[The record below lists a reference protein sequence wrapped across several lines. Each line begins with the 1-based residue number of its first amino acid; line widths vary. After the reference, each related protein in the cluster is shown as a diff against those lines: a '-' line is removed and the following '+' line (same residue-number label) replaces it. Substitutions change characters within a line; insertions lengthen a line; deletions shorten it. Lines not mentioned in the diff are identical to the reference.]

1 MYVSCWRDE
10 LGKERYAL
18 MNITKRQ
25 RDIVEYLL
33 EQSKEVTAG
42 EIATKINVS
51 TRTVHRELG
60 AVEHWLAAHEVKLE
74 KKSGIG
80 ICIDAD
86 PAQLVCLRRQLLHTK
101 SDEYSAEERKIVVLC
116 MLLDTQEPIK
126 LLALASDLK
135 VTVTTVSHDLDELQG
150 WIGERGLVLVRRRG
164 YGVEITGRET
174 DKRRAISELALEY
187 LDESDLFSARE
198 ELRSVT
204 RVADKLLE
212 MIGRDNLLI
221 VEKALWQPHE
231 KWLENMVE
239 SKYMELLIQI
249 CVSLVRLRLGY
260 VIDPL
265 LSYLKTDSDENI
277 MLRTAMVERI
287 CTELSEAL
295 DIEFP
300 EPERSYLRLLFR
312 DAEDHSTRLL
322 PLDDLV
328 LLESVHELIR
338 RVEEETGTP
347 LEEDRVL
354 REGLIAHMA
363 PVFKRLKE
371 GRSIRNPLLQQIRK
385 DYSSLFDSVKKA
397 AAGMTEMKVPDE
409 EIGFLVMHFGASLE
423 RLRQLRREVR
433 AIVVCTSGIGS
444 SRLLATRLAK
454 ELPQINIVDR
464 ASWYEAARI
473 PKEDYDLIIST
484 VELPLEPDR
493 YLKISPLL
501 TQEESDRLRQFIQHI
516 TLNHSNDH
524 QQEQAVQPG
533 QNIEWLTGL
542 RKSLEEIVHIVQ
554 QFQVYPLEN
563 QGMDMAATVEAIC
576 MLEAGRGNVTEP
588 SAVAAQLME
597 RERQGS
603 QVISDTSIALVHTR
617 SHYIRKPS
625 LTLYKLAEPLLADTG
640 EQVECV
646 LLMLGP
652 RELPRESL
660 EVLSEISALLLQEDM
675 VTLLE
680 HGSRDHI
687 VNYISSELAEF
698 FHSKLGTGRN
708 LP

>member
-1 MYVSCWRDE
+1 
-10 LGKERYAL
+10 

-25 RDIVEYLL
+25 SDIVEYLL
-33 EQSKEVTAG
+33 EQPHEVTAG
-42 EIATKINVS
+42 EIAEKINVS

-60 AVEHWLAAHEVKLE
+60 AVECWLAAHEVKLE

-80 ICIDAD
+80 IYVDAD
-86 PAQLVCLRRQLLHTK
+86 PNQLASLREQLLQTK
-101 SDEYSAEERKIVVLC
+101 SDDYSAEERKIVVLC

-135 VTVTTVSHDLDELQG
+135 VTVTTVSHDLDELRG
-150 WIGERGLVLVRRRG
+150 WIADRGLVLVRRRG
-164 YGVEITGRET
+164 YGVEITGREI

-187 LDESDLFSARE
+187 LDESALFSGRE
-198 ELRSVT
+198 ELRPVT
-204 RVADKLLE
+204 RVTEKLLE
-212 MIGRDNLLI
+212 MIGRENLLT
-221 VEKALWQPHE
+221 VENALWQPHDQ
-231 KWLENMVE
+231 WLKNMVE

-249 CVSLVRLRLGY
+249 CVSLARLRLGY
-260 VIDPL
+260 VVDHRASLPY
-265 LSYLKTDSDENI
+265 SKTDSEENI

-287 CTELSEAL
+287 CTELSAAL
-295 DIEFP
+295 AIDFP
-300 EPERSYLRLLFR
+300 DQERSYFRLLFR

-328 LLESVHELIR
+328 LLELVHELIR
-338 RVEEETGTP
+338 RVETEIGTP
-347 LEEDRVL
+347 LAEDRVL

-363 PVFKRLKE
+363 PVLKRLRE
-371 GRSIRNPLLQQIRK
+371 GKSIRNPLLQQIRK
-385 DYSSLFDSVKKA
+385 DYGSLFDSVKKA
-397 AAGMTEMKVPDE
+397 AADMTEMEVPDE

-423 RLRQLRREVR
+423 RLRQLQREVR

-454 ELPQINIVDR
+454 ELPQIKIVDR
-464 ASWYEAARI
+464 ASWYEATRI

-501 TQEESDRLRQFIQHI
+501 TQEESDRLRHFIQHI
-516 TLNHSNDH
+516 TLNQLNDH
-524 QQEQAVQPG
+524 PQEQAVQPG
-533 QNIEWLTGL
+533 QGMEWLTGL

-563 QGMDMAATVEAIC
+563 QGMDMSATIEAIC
-576 MLEAGRGNVTEP
+576 MLEAVRGNVTEP
-588 SAVAAQLME
+588 SVVAEQLVE

-603 QVISDTSIALVHTR
+603 QVISDTSVALIHTR
-617 SHYIRKPS
+617 SPYVRQPS
-625 LTLYKLAEPLLADTG
+625 LTLYRLAEPLLADVD

-652 RELPRESL
+652 RELPKESL

-675 VTLLE
+675 ITLLE
-680 HGSRDHI
+680 HGSRDQI
-687 VNYISSELAEF
+687 ANYISSELAEF

-708 LP
+708 LT

>member
-1 MYVSCWRDE
+1 
-10 LGKERYAL
+10 

-25 RDIVEYLL
+25 SDIVEYLL
-33 EQSKEVTAG
+33 EQPHEVTAG
-42 EIATKINVS
+42 EIAEKINVS

-60 AVEHWLAAHEVKLE
+60 AVECWLAAHEVKLE

-80 ICIDAD
+80 IYVDAD
-86 PAQLVCLRRQLLHTK
+86 PNQLASLREQLLQTK
-101 SDEYSAEERKIVVLC
+101 SDDYSAEERKIVVLC

-135 VTVTTVSHDLDELQG
+135 VTVTTVSHDLDELRG
-150 WIGERGLVLVRRRG
+150 WIADRGLVLVRRRG
-164 YGVEITGRET
+164 YGVEITGREI

-187 LDESDLFSARE
+187 LDESALFSGRE
-198 ELRSVT
+198 ELRPVT
-204 RVADKLLE
+204 RVTEKLLE
-212 MIGRDNLLI
+212 MIGRENLLT
-221 VEKALWQPHE
+221 VENALWQPHDQ
-231 KWLENMVE
+231 WLKNMVE

-249 CVSLVRLRLGY
+249 CVSLARLRLGY
-260 VIDPL
+260 VVDHR
-265 LSYLKTDSDENI
+265 LSYSKTDSEENI

-287 CTELSEAL
+287 CAELSAAL

-300 EPERSYLRLLFR
+300 EPERCYFGLLFR

-338 RVEEETGTP
+338 RVEAETGTP
-347 LEEDRVL
+347 LAEDRVL

-363 PVFKRLKE
+363 PVFKRLRE
-371 GRSIRNPLLQQIRK
+371 GRAIRNPLLQQIRK
-385 DYSSLFDSVKKA
+385 DYGSLFDSVKKA
-397 AAGMTEMKVPDE
+397 AADMTEMEVPDE

-423 RLRQLRREVR
+423 RLRQLQREVR

-454 ELPQINIVDR
+454 ELPQIKIVDR
-464 ASWYEAARI
+464 ASWYEATRI

-501 TQEESDRLRQFIQHI
+501 TQEESDRLRHFIQHI
-516 TLNHSNDH
+516 TLNQLSDH
-524 QQEQAVQPG
+524 RQEQAVLPG
-533 QNIEWLTGL
+533 QGMEWLTGL

-563 QGMDMAATVEAIC
+563 QGVDMSATIEAIC
-576 MLEAGRGNVTEP
+576 MLEAVRGNVTEP
-588 SAVAAQLME
+588 SVVAEQLVE

-603 QVISDTSIALVHTR
+603 QVISDTSVALIHTR
-617 SHYIRKPS
+617 SPYVRQPS
-625 LTLYKLAEPLLADTG
+625 LTLYRLAEPLLADVD

-652 RELPRESL
+652 RELPKESL

-675 VTLLE
+675 ITLLE
-680 HGSRDHI
+680 HGSRDQI
-687 VNYISSELAEF
+687 ANYISSELAEF

-708 LP
+708 LT

>member
-1 MYVSCWRDE
+1 
-10 LGKERYAL
+10 

-42 EIATKINVS
+42 EIAAKINVS
-51 TRTVHRELG
+51 TRTVHRELS
-60 AVEHWLAAHEVKLE
+60 AVEHWLAVHEVKLE

-80 ICIDAD
+80 IYVDAD
-86 PAQLVCLRRQLLHTK
+86 PDQLVCLREQLMHTK

-126 LLALASDLK
+126 LLALAADLK

-187 LDESDLFSARE
+187 LDESDLFSSRE
-198 ELRSVT
+198 ELRPVT
-204 RVADKLLE
+204 HVADKLLE
-212 MIGRDNLLI
+212 MIGKENLLT
-221 VEKALWQPHE
+221 VENALWQPHD
-231 KWLENMVE
+231 KWLKNMVE

-249 CVSLVRLRLGY
+249 CVSLARLRLGY
-260 VIDPL
+260 VVDHR
-265 LSYLKTDSDENI
+265 LSYSKTDSDENI

-295 DIEFP
+295 DMDFP

-338 RVEEETGTP
+338 RVEGETGTP
-347 LEEDRVL
+347 LAEDRVL

-363 PVFKRLKE
+363 PVLKRLKE

-385 DYSSLFDSVKKA
+385 DYGSLFDSVKRA
-397 AAGMTEMKVPDE
+397 AADMTEMEVPDE
-409 EIGFLVMHFGASLE
+409 EIGFLVMHFGASLG

-454 ELPQINIVDR
+454 ELPQIKIVDR
-464 ASWYEAARI
+464 ASWFEAARI

-501 TQEESDRLRQFIQHI
+501 TQEESDRLRNFIQHI
-516 TLNHSNDH
+516 TLKHPNDH
-524 QQEQAVQPG
+524 QQEQAIEPG
-533 QNIEWLTGL
+533 QGMEWLTGL

-563 QGMDMAATVEAIC
+563 QGMDMRATVQAMC

-603 QVISDTSIALVHTR
+603 QVIPDTSIALVHTR
-617 SHYIRKPS
+617 SHYIRQPS
-625 LTLYKLAEPLLADTG
+625 LTLYKLAEPLLTDAG
-640 EQVECV
+640 EQAECV

-660 EVLSEISALLLQEDM
+660 EVLSEISALLLREDM

-680 HGSRDHI
+680 HGSREHI

>member
-1 MYVSCWRDE
+1 
-10 LGKERYAL
+10 

-25 RDIVEYLL
+25 SDIVEYLL
-33 EQSKEVTAG
+33 EQPHEVTAG
-42 EIATKINVS
+42 EIAEKINVS

-60 AVEHWLAAHEVKLE
+60 AVECWLAAHEVKLE

-80 ICIDAD
+80 IYVDAD
-86 PAQLVCLRRQLLHTK
+86 PTQLASLREQLLYTK
-101 SDEYSAEERKIVVLC
+101 SDDYSAEERKIVVLC

-135 VTVTTVSHDLDELQG
+135 VTVTTVSHDLDELRG
-150 WIGERGLVLVRRRG
+150 WIADRGLVLVRRRG
-164 YGVEITGRET
+164 YGVEITGREI

-187 LDESDLFSARE
+187 LDESALFSGRE
-198 ELRSVT
+198 ELRPVT
-204 RVADKLLE
+204 RVTEKLLE
-212 MIGRDNLLI
+212 MIGRENLLT
-221 VEKALWQPHE
+221 VENALWQPHDQ
-231 KWLENMVE
+231 WLKNMVE

-249 CVSLVRLRLGY
+249 CVSLARLRLGY
-260 VIDPL
+260 VVDHRASLPY
-265 LSYLKTDSDENI
+265 SKTDSEENI

-287 CTELSEAL
+287 CAELSAAL
-295 DIEFP
+295 AIDFP
-300 EPERSYLRLLFR
+300 DQERSYFRLLFR

-328 LLESVHELIR
+328 LLELVHELIR
-338 RVEEETGTP
+338 RVETETGTP
-347 LEEDRVL
+347 LAEDRVL

-363 PVFKRLKE
+363 PVLKRLRE
-371 GRSIRNPLLQQIRK
+371 GKSIRNPLLQQIRK
-385 DYSSLFDSVKKA
+385 DYGSLFDSVKKA
-397 AAGMTEMKVPDE
+397 AADMTEMEVPDE

-423 RLRQLRREVR
+423 RLRQLQREVR

-454 ELPQINIVDR
+454 ELPQIKIVDR
-464 ASWYEAARI
+464 ASWYEATRI

-501 TQEESDRLRQFIQHI
+501 TQEESDRLRHFIQHI
-516 TLNHSNDH
+516 TLNQLNDH
-524 QQEQAVQPG
+524 PQEQAVQPG
-533 QNIEWLTGL
+533 QGMEWLTGL

-563 QGMDMAATVEAIC
+563 QGMDMSATIEAIC
-576 MLEAGRGNVTEP
+576 MLEAVRGNVTEP
-588 SAVAAQLME
+588 SVVAEQLVE

-603 QVISDTSIALVHTR
+603 QVISDTSVALIHTR
-617 SHYIRKPS
+617 SPYVRQPS
-625 LTLYKLAEPLLADTG
+625 LTLYRLAEPLLADVD

-652 RELPRESL
+652 RELPKESL

-675 VTLLE
+675 ITLLE
-680 HGSRDHI
+680 HGSRDQI
-687 VNYISSELAEF
+687 ANYISSELAEF

-708 LP
+708 LT

>member
-1 MYVSCWRDE
+1 
-10 LGKERYAL
+10 

-25 RDIVEYLL
+25 SDIVEYLL
-33 EQSKEVTAG
+33 EQPHEVTAG
-42 EIATKINVS
+42 EIAEKINVS

-60 AVEHWLAAHEVKLE
+60 AVECWLAAHEVKLE

-80 ICIDAD
+80 IYVDAD
-86 PAQLVCLRRQLLHTK
+86 PTQLASLREQLLYTK
-101 SDEYSAEERKIVVLC
+101 SDDYSAEERKIVVLC

-135 VTVTTVSHDLDELQG
+135 VTVTTVSHDLDELRG
-150 WIGERGLVLVRRRG
+150 WIADRGLVLVRRRG
-164 YGVEITGRET
+164 YGVEITGREI

-187 LDESDLFSARE
+187 LDESALFSGRE
-198 ELRSVT
+198 ELRPVT
-204 RVADKLLE
+204 RVTEKLLE
-212 MIGRDNLLI
+212 MIGRENLLT
-221 VEKALWQPHE
+221 VENALWQPHDQ
-231 KWLENMVE
+231 WLKNMVE

-249 CVSLVRLRLGY
+249 CVSLARLRLGY
-260 VIDPL
+260 VVDHRASLPY
-265 LSYLKTDSDENI
+265 SKTDSEENI

-287 CTELSEAL
+287 CTELSAAL
-295 DIEFP
+295 AIDFP
-300 EPERSYLRLLFR
+300 DQERSYFRLLFR

-328 LLESVHELIR
+328 LLELVHELIR
-338 RVEEETGTP
+338 RVETEIGTP
-347 LEEDRVL
+347 LAEDRVL

-363 PVFKRLKE
+363 PVLKRLRE
-371 GRSIRNPLLQQIRK
+371 GKSIRNPLLQQIRK
-385 DYSSLFDSVKKA
+385 DYGSLFDSVKKA
-397 AAGMTEMKVPDE
+397 AADMTEMEVPDE

-423 RLRQLRREVR
+423 RLRQLQREVR

-454 ELPQINIVDR
+454 ELPQIKIVDR
-464 ASWYEAARI
+464 ASWYEATRI

-501 TQEESDRLRQFIQHI
+501 TQEESDRLRHFIQHI
-516 TLNHSNDH
+516 TLNQLNDH
-524 QQEQAVQPG
+524 PQEQAVQPG
-533 QNIEWLTGL
+533 QGMEWLTGL

-563 QGMDMAATVEAIC
+563 QGMDMSATIEAIC
-576 MLEAGRGNVTEP
+576 MLEAVRGNVTEP
-588 SAVAAQLME
+588 SVVAEQLVE

-603 QVISDTSIALVHTR
+603 QVISDTSVALIHTR
-617 SHYIRKPS
+617 SPYVRQPS
-625 LTLYKLAEPLLADTG
+625 LTLYRLAEPLLADVD

-652 RELPRESL
+652 RELPKESL

-675 VTLLE
+675 ITLLE
-680 HGSRDHI
+680 HGSRDQI
-687 VNYISSELAEF
+687 ANYISSELAEF

>member
-1 MYVSCWRDE
+1 
-10 LGKERYAL
+10 

-25 RDIVEYLL
+25 SDIVEYLL
-33 EQSKEVTAG
+33 EQPQEVTAG
-42 EIATKINVS
+42 EIAEKINVS

-60 AVEHWLAAHEVKLE
+60 AIECWLAAHEVKLE

-80 ICIDAD
+80 IYVDAN
-86 PAQLVCLRRQLLHTK
+86 PTQLASLREQLLHTK
-101 SDEYSAEERKIVVLC
+101 SDDYSAEERKIVVLC

-135 VTVTTVSHDLDELQG
+135 VTVTTVSHDLDELQS
-150 WIGERGLVLVRRRG
+150 WIEDRGLVLVRRRG
-164 YGVEITGRET
+164 YGVEITGREI

-187 LDESDLFSARE
+187 LDESDLFSGRE
-198 ELRSVT
+198 ELRPVT
-204 RVADKLLE
+204 RVTEKLLE
-212 MIGRDNLLI
+212 MIGRGNLLT
-221 VEKALWQPHE
+221 VENALWQPHDQ
-231 KWLENMVE
+231 WLKNMVE

-249 CVSLVRLRLGY
+249 CVSLARLRLGY
-260 VIDPL
+260 VVDHRPSL
-265 LSYLKTDSDENI
+265 PYPKTDSEENI

-287 CTELSEAL
+287 CAELSAAM
-295 DIEFP
+295 DIDFP
-300 EPERSYLRLLFR
+300 DSERSYLRLLFR

-328 LLESVHELIR
+328 LLELVHELIR
-338 RVEEETGTP
+338 RVEAETGTP
-347 LEEDRVL
+347 LAEDRVL

-363 PVFKRLKE
+363 PVLKRLRE
-371 GRSIRNPLLQQIRK
+371 GKSIRNPLLQQIRK
-385 DYSSLFDSVKKA
+385 DYGSLFDSVKKA
-397 AAGMTEMKVPDE
+397 AADMTEMEVPDE

-423 RLRQLRREVR
+423 RLRQLQREVR

-454 ELPQINIVDR
+454 ELPQIKIVDR
-464 ASWYEAARI
+464 ASWYEATRI

-501 TQEESDRLRQFIQHI
+501 TQEESDRLRHFIQHI
-516 TLNHSNDH
+516 TLNQFHDH
-524 QQEQAVQPG
+524 PQEQAVLPG
-533 QNIEWLTGL
+533 QGMEWLTGL

-563 QGMDMAATVEAIC
+563 QGMDMSATIEAIC
-576 MLEAGRGNVTEP
+576 MLEAVRGNVTEP
-588 SAVAAQLME
+588 SVVAEQLIE

-603 QVISDTSIALVHTR
+603 QVISDTSVALIHTR
-617 SHYIRKPS
+617 SPYVRQPS
-625 LTLYKLAEPLLADTG
+625 LTLYRLAEPLLADVD

-652 RELPRESL
+652 RELPKESL

-675 VTLLE
+675 ITLLE
-680 HGSRDHI
+680 HGSRDQI
-687 VNYISSELAEF
+687 ANYISSELAEF

-708 LP
+708 LT

>member
-1 MYVSCWRDE
+1 
-10 LGKERYAL
+10 

-25 RDIVEYLL
+25 SDIVEYLL
-33 EQSKEVTAG
+33 GQPHEVTAG
-42 EIATKINVS
+42 EIAEKINVS

-60 AVEHWLAAHEVKLE
+60 AVECWLAAHEVKLE

-80 ICIDAD
+80 IYVDAD
-86 PAQLVCLRRQLLHTK
+86 PNQLASLREQLLQTK
-101 SDEYSAEERKIVVLC
+101 SDDYSAEERKIVVLC

-150 WIGERGLVLVRRRG
+150 WIGDRGLVLVRRRG
-164 YGVEITGRET
+164 YGVEITGREI

-187 LDESDLFSARE
+187 LDESDLFSDRE

-204 RVADKLLE
+204 RVTEKLLE
-212 MIGRDNLLI
+212 MMGRENLLT
-221 VEKALWQPHE
+221 VENALWQPHDQ
-231 KWLENMVE
+231 WLKNMVE

-249 CVSLVRLRLGY
+249 CVSLARLRLGY
-260 VIDPL
+260 VVDHRASLPY
-265 LSYLKTDSDENI
+265 SKTDSEENI

-287 CTELSEAL
+287 CAELSAAL
-295 DIEFP
+295 AIDFP
-300 EPERSYLRLLFR
+300 DQERSYFRLLFR

-328 LLESVHELIR
+328 LLELVHELIR
-338 RVEEETGTP
+338 RVETETGTP
-347 LEEDRVL
+347 LAEDRVL

-363 PVFKRLKE
+363 PVLKRLRE
-371 GRSIRNPLLQQIRK
+371 GKSIRNPLLQQIRK
-385 DYSSLFDSVKKA
+385 DYGSLFDSVKKA
-397 AAGMTEMKVPDE
+397 AADMTEMEVPDE

-423 RLRQLRREVR
+423 RLRQLQREVR

-454 ELPQINIVDR
+454 ELPQIKIVDR
-464 ASWYEAARI
+464 ASWYEATRI

-501 TQEESDRLRQFIQHI
+501 TQEESDRLRHFIQHI
-516 TLNHSNDH
+516 TLNQLNDH
-524 QQEQAVQPG
+524 PQEQAVQPG
-533 QNIEWLTGL
+533 QGMEWLTGL

-563 QGMDMAATVEAIC
+563 QGMDMSATIEAIC
-576 MLEAGRGNVTEP
+576 MLEAVRGNVTEP
-588 SAVAAQLME
+588 SVVAEQLVE

-603 QVISDTSIALVHTR
+603 QVISDTSVALIHTR
-617 SHYIRKPS
+617 SPYVRQPS
-625 LTLYKLAEPLLADTG
+625 LTLYRLAEPLLADVD

-652 RELPRESL
+652 RELPKESL

-675 VTLLE
+675 ITLLE
-680 HGSRDHI
+680 HGSRDQI
-687 VNYISSELAEF
+687 ANYISSELAEF

-708 LP
+708 LT

>member
-1 MYVSCWRDE
+1 
-10 LGKERYAL
+10 

-25 RDIVEYLL
+25 SDIVEYLL
-33 EQSKEVTAG
+33 EQPHEVTAG
-42 EIATKINVS
+42 EIAEKINVS

-60 AVEHWLAAHEVKLE
+60 AVECWLAAHEVKLE

-80 ICIDAD
+80 IYVDAD
-86 PAQLVCLRRQLLHTK
+86 PTQLASLREQLLYTK
-101 SDEYSAEERKIVVLC
+101 SDDYSAEERKIVVLC

-135 VTVTTVSHDLDELQG
+135 VTVTTVSHDLDELRG
-150 WIGERGLVLVRRRG
+150 WIADRGLVLVRRRG
-164 YGVEITGRET
+164 YGVEITGREI

-187 LDESDLFSARE
+187 LDESALFSGRE
-198 ELRSVT
+198 ELRPVT
-204 RVADKLLE
+204 RVTEKLLE
-212 MIGRDNLLI
+212 MIGRENLLT
-221 VEKALWQPHE
+221 VENALWQPHDQ
-231 KWLENMVE
+231 WLKNMVE

-249 CVSLVRLRLGY
+249 CVSLARLRLGY
-260 VIDPL
+260 VVDHRASLPY
-265 LSYLKTDSDENI
+265 SKTDSEENI

-287 CTELSEAL
+287 CTELSAAL
-295 DIEFP
+295 AIDFP
-300 EPERSYLRLLFR
+300 DQERSYFRLLFR

-328 LLESVHELIR
+328 LLELVHELIR
-338 RVEEETGTP
+338 RVETEIGTP
-347 LEEDRVL
+347 LAEDRVL

-363 PVFKRLKE
+363 PVLKRLRE
-371 GRSIRNPLLQQIRK
+371 GKSIRNPLLQQIRK
-385 DYSSLFDSVKKA
+385 DYGSLFDSVKKA
-397 AAGMTEMKVPDE
+397 AADMTEMEVPDE

-423 RLRQLRREVR
+423 RLRQLQREVR

-454 ELPQINIVDR
+454 ELPQIKIVDR
-464 ASWYEAARI
+464 ASWYEATRI

-501 TQEESDRLRQFIQHI
+501 TQEESDRLRHFIQHI
-516 TLNHSNDH
+516 TLNQLNDH
-524 QQEQAVQPG
+524 PQEQAVQPG
-533 QNIEWLTGL
+533 QGMEWLTGL

-563 QGMDMAATVEAIC
+563 QGMDMSATIEAIC
-576 MLEAGRGNVTEP
+576 MLEAVRGNVTEP
-588 SAVAAQLME
+588 SVVAEQLVE

-603 QVISDTSIALVHTR
+603 QVISDTSVALIHTR
-617 SHYIRKPS
+617 SPYVRQPS
-625 LTLYKLAEPLLADTG
+625 LTLYRLAEPLLADVD

-652 RELPRESL
+652 RELPKESL

-675 VTLLE
+675 ITLLE
-680 HGSRDHI
+680 HGSRDQI
-687 VNYISSELAEF
+687 ANYISSELAEF

-708 LP
+708 LT

>member
-1 MYVSCWRDE
+1 
-10 LGKERYAL
+10 

-25 RDIVEYLL
+25 SDIVEYLL
-33 EQSKEVTAG
+33 GQPHEVTAG
-42 EIATKINVS
+42 EIAEKINVS

-60 AVEHWLAAHEVKLE
+60 AVECWLAAHEVKLE

-80 ICIDAD
+80 IYVDAD
-86 PAQLVCLRRQLLHTK
+86 PTQLASLREQLLYTK
-101 SDEYSAEERKIVVLC
+101 SDDYSAEERKIVVLC

-135 VTVTTVSHDLDELQG
+135 VTVTTVSHDLDELRG
-150 WIGERGLVLVRRRG
+150 WIADRGLVLVRRRG
-164 YGVEITGRET
+164 YGVEITGREI

-187 LDESDLFSARE
+187 LDESALFSGRE
-198 ELRSVT
+198 ELRPVT
-204 RVADKLLE
+204 RVTEKLLE
-212 MIGRDNLLI
+212 MMGRENLLT
-221 VEKALWQPHE
+221 VENALWQPHDQ
-231 KWLENMVE
+231 WLKNMVE

-249 CVSLVRLRLGY
+249 CVSLARLRLGY
-260 VIDPL
+260 VVDHRASLPY
-265 LSYLKTDSDENI
+265 SKTDSEENI

-287 CTELSEAL
+287 CAELSAAL
-295 DIEFP
+295 AIDFP
-300 EPERSYLRLLFR
+300 DQERSYFRLLFR

-328 LLESVHELIR
+328 LLELVHELIR
-338 RVEEETGTP
+338 RVEAETGTP
-347 LEEDRVL
+347 LAEDRVL

-363 PVFKRLKE
+363 PVLKRLRE
-371 GRSIRNPLLQQIRK
+371 GKSIRNPLLQQIRK
-385 DYSSLFDSVKKA
+385 DYGSLFDSVKKA
-397 AAGMTEMKVPDE
+397 AADMTEMEVPDE

-423 RLRQLRREVR
+423 RLRQLQREVR

-454 ELPQINIVDR
+454 ELPQIKIVDR
-464 ASWYEAARI
+464 ASWYEATRI

-501 TQEESDRLRQFIQHI
+501 TQEESDRLRHFIQHI
-516 TLNHSNDH
+516 TLNQLNDH
-524 QQEQAVQPG
+524 PQEQAVQPG
-533 QNIEWLTGL
+533 QGMEWLTGL

-563 QGMDMAATVEAIC
+563 QGMDMSATIEAIC
-576 MLEAGRGNVTEP
+576 MLEAVRGNVTEP
-588 SAVAAQLME
+588 SVVAEQLVE

-603 QVISDTSIALVHTR
+603 QVISDTSVALIHTR
-617 SHYIRKPS
+617 SPYVRQPS
-625 LTLYKLAEPLLADTG
+625 LTLYRLAEPLLADVD

-652 RELPRESL
+652 RELPKESL

-675 VTLLE
+675 ITLLE
-680 HGSRDHI
+680 HGSRDQI
-687 VNYISSELAEF
+687 ANYISSELAEF

-708 LP
+708 LT